1 MVLLEHT
8 AGQGR
13 TLGHRFEH
21 LAAIIE
27 RVNGSARVGV
37 CLDTCHLVASGYDIV
52 SDAGYRDTFE
62 AFDRIVGFDR
72 LRVFHGNDSKKP
84 CGSRV
89 DRHEHIGQGCLGLE
103 PFRRL
108 LHDPRFSH
116 LPILIETEKSGNTK
130 PHAIVVDRIR
140 HAEPRHAAL
149 PARESERFEDPS
161 GSERPERWGIF
172 PRMSRA
178 TFLRL
183 FVTVFVLQGAWAVY
197 TQTAKPPGP
206 LRTER
211 VKGDLHMISG
221 EGGNVALYATSDGV
235 VLVDDMFDRNHA
247 DILAQVRTVTDK
259 PLKYVINTHQHDDH
273 AGGDFKMLPI
283 AEVIAHRNVYANLK
297 DLKRPYYEDTPGTP
311 IGLPRITFTD
321 QLDVHVGGKD
331 VQAYYFGR
339 AHTSGDAVIY
349 FPELRTIHTGDLFL
363 AIRAG
368 GRGAAPA
375 QPRPPGVPIYVD
387 YVQGG
392 SFIEWSKTLEGA
404 LKLDFDTVIPGHGPV
419 STKADLVK
427 FKSDLETMRGRLT
440 GLIKQ
445 GSTKAQIVKILED
458 DYGWRSTGCPP
469 SPPTPGCLQYQQ
481 VDALIAELGR

>member
-1 MVLLEHT
+1 
-8 AGQGR
+8 
-13 TLGHRFEH
+13 
-21 LAAIIE
+21 
-27 RVNGSARVGV
+27 
-37 CLDTCHLVASGYDIV
+37 
-52 SDAGYRDTFE
+52 
-62 AFDRIVGFDR
+62 
-72 LRVFHGNDSKKP
+72 
-84 CGSRV
+84 
-89 DRHEHIGQGCLGLE
+89 
-103 PFRRL
+103 
-108 LHDPRFSH
+108 
-116 LPILIETEKSGNTK
+116 
-130 PHAIVVDRIR
+130 
-140 HAEPRHAAL
+140 
-149 PARESERFEDPS
+149 
-161 GSERPERWGIF
+161 
-172 PRMSRA
+172 MSRA

-183 FVTVFVLQGAWAVY
+183 FVAVFVLQGAWAVY

-221 EGGNVALYATSDGV
+221 EGGNVALYATGDGV

-247 DILAQVRTVTDK
+247 DILAQVKTVTDK

-273 AGGDFKMLPI
+273 AGGDFKMLPM

-363 AIRAG
+363 ASRGG

-375 QPRPPGVPIYVD
+375 KPRPPGVPIYVD

-419 STKADLVK
+419 STRADLVK

-440 GLIKQ
+440 ELIKQ
-445 GSTKAQIVKILED
+445 GSTKGQLVKILED